1 MIFRTITTRVLPR
14 TNPSPKHKKSSRQAA
29 CVSSTCSF
37 TKSSSESVSSKSS
50 NASLSPSFPSRD
62 SSYKKSNPILISTVP
77 SGSSPPL
84 SSSSAPPVISP
95 DTSPTGNETT
105 ISSSFNLSGMAL
117 LLSTALGL
125 ECLFCSFLL

>member
-1 MIFRTITTRVLPR
+1 MPFRTITNPVLPR
-14 TNPSPKHKKSSRQAA
+14 INPSPKHKKNSKEAA
-29 CVSSTCSF
+29 CVSSTYSF

-62 SSYKKSNPILISTVP
+62 SSYKKSDPILISTVL
-77 SGSSPPL
+77 SGSLPPS
-84 SSSSAPPVISP
+84 SSSSALPATFL
-95 DTSPTGNETT
+95 DTSPTGNEMT